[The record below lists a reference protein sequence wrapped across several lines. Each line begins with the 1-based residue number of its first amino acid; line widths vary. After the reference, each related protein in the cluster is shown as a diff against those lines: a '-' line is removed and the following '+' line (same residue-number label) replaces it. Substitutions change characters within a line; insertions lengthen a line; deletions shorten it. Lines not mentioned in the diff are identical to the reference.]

1 MTTPAADQLTSPMES
16 VIRLRMSTAD
26 AHYAGGL
33 VDGARIVQLFGDA
46 VTELL
51 IRHDGDEGLSRVMN
65 AEFLAPVRAGDYI
78 EIRARIVSVGKSSRT
93 IECTAHK
100 VIELLDPR
108 DSVARVLDEP
118 VLVAR
123 MTDVAVVPLG
133 KQRKVL
139 EQA

>member
-1 MTTPAADQLTSPMES
+1 MSNSLEGL
-16 VIRLRMSTAD
+16 VRLRMSSAD

-33 VDGARIVQLFGDA
+33 VDGARILQLFGDA

-65 AEFLAPVRAGDYI
+65 SEFLAPVRAGDYL

-100 VIELLDPR
+100 IIELVEPN
-108 DSVARVLDEP
+108 DSAANVLAEP
-118 VLVAR
+118 LLVAR
-123 MTDVAVVPLG
+123 ATDVAVVPLAN
-133 KQRKVL
+133 QRRPQRQN
-139 EQA
+139 E